1 MNVCKKKKK
10 KKSSAALGKS
20 LHFQLNVLKDRGIK
34 RSLAIYIKCK
44 KNITNMILREN
55 KYRLLEQGYMGTDFK
70 IVQ

>member
-1 MNVCKKKKK
+1 MFVKKK

-55 KYRLLEQGYMGTDFK
+55 KYRLLERTWGLTLKLYNK
-70 IVQ
+70 CIN